1 MKISDNPVP
10 SGSGGAGGHSGGHS
24 GAHGGGD
31 KSMPKDGR
39 VMMAIL
45 KDMNITDYEPR
56 VVEQL
61 LEFVYR
67 YISSVLEDARTLS
80 NFARKKGNAPAAGGS
95 AGGAAN
101 AGIQIDVE
109 DVKLAVQMYTEHN
122 LTSPPTRDILL
133 EVATKKNSTQLPLPK
148 TTGGLRLPPDRY
160 CLTAVNYKLKP
171 QKGGSSGGP
180 SGGASGGGVGKRGP
194 GKKTLAAQQA
204 QAQLAAGGGSSFT
217 MKPLGGAASAANIRI
232 NPLPTSSGAGPSGAP
247 KFQIQAGPSSAT
259 SGGQPVFSMT
269 VNPTALSSS
278 GPMPTPGS
286 KRTADQMDKS

>member
-10 SGSGGAGGHSGGHS
+10 SGSGGGGPVSGQPG
-24 GAHGGGD
+24 GAAGGD
-31 KSMPKDGR
+31 KAMPRDGR

-61 LEFVYR
+61 LEFAYR

-80 NFARKKGNAPAAGGS
+80 NFARKKGTSSAGGS
-95 AGGAAN
+95 GAN
-101 AGIQIDVE
+101 AGIQIDVD
-109 DVKLAVQMYTEHN
+109 DVKLAVQMFAEHN

-133 EVATKKNSTQLPLPK
+133 EVASKKNSTQLPLPK

-171 QKGGSSGGP
+171 LKGSSGP
-180 SGGASGGGVGKRGP
+180 STPSGGGVGKRGP
-194 GKKTLAAQQA
+194 GKKTLAAQAA
-204 QAQLAAGGGSSFT
+204 QASAFT
-217 MKPLGGAASAANIRI
+217 MKPLGGGGGAAANIRI
-232 NPLPTSSGAGPSGAP
+232 NPAGVATP
-247 KFQIQAGPSSAT
+247 KFQIQASAT
-259 SGGQPVFSMT
+259 ATTPSGQPVFSMT
-269 VNPTALSSS
+269 VNPAALSAAQ
-278 GPMPTPGS
+278 PPAATPTPGS

>member
-10 SGSGGAGGHSGGHS
+10 SGSGGGGGHSGG
-24 GAHGGGD
+24 GGGD

-95 AGGAAN
+95 AAAA
-101 AGIQIDVE
+101 AGNQIDVE

-171 QKGGSSGGP
+171 MKGSGP
-180 SGGASGGGVGKRGP
+180 SGPSGPSGGVGKRGP
-194 GKKTLAAQQA
+194 GKKTLAAQHTH
-204 QAQLAAGGGSSFT
+204 LGHGGAFT
-217 MKPLGGAASAANIRI
+217 MKPLGGASSAANIRI
-232 NPLPTSSGAGPSGAP
+232 NPLPTSSAAGAPP
-247 KFQIQAGPSSAT
+247 KFQIQAAAT
-259 SGGQPVFSMT
+259 TTTPGGQPVFSMT
-269 VNPTALSSS
+269 VNPTALSTST
-278 GPMPTPGS
+278 MPTPGT

>member
-10 SGSGGAGGHSGGHS
+10 SGSGGGGGHSG
-24 GAHGGGD
+24 GGGD

-95 AGGAAN
+95 AAAAAL
-101 AGIQIDVE
+101 AGNQIDVE

-171 QKGGSSGGP
+171 VKGSGGGSGVH
-180 SGGASGGGVGKRGP
+180 GVGKRGP
-194 GKKTLAAQQA
+194 GKKTLAAMQHA
-204 QAQLAAGGGSSFT
+204 HLATPPGPTGNQFS
-217 MKPLGGAASAANIRI
+217 MKPLGQGNASAAANIRI
-232 NPLPTSSGAGPSGAP
+232 NPLPTSSAPGAP
-247 KFQIQAGPSSAT
+247 KFQIAAAAT
-259 SGGQPVFSMT
+259 TGTTPGGQPVFSMT
-269 VNPTALSSS
+269 VNPGALSTTT
-278 GPMPTPGS
+278 MPTPGT

>member
-10 SGSGGAGGHSGGHS
+10 SGSGGGSGHSGGS
-24 GAHGGGD
+24 GGD

-80 NFARKKGNAPAAGGS
+80 NFARKKGPAAGGS
-95 AGGAAN
+95 GAAAAN
-101 AGIQIDVE
+101 AANQIDVE

-160 CLTAVNYKLKP
+160 CLTAINYKLKP
-171 QKGGSSGGP
+171 IKGSGPSGP
-180 SGGASGGGVGKRGP
+180 SGGAGVGKRGP

-204 QAQLAAGGGSSFT
+204 AGGAHLGHSGAGSQFT
-217 MKPLGGAASAANIRI
+217 MKPLGGGAAPAANIRI
-232 NPLPTSSGAGPSGAP
+232 NPLPTSSAGAPGAP
-247 KFQIQAGPSSAT
+247 KFQIQAAAPTTT

-269 VNPTALSSS
+269 VNPTALSTT
-278 GPMPTPGS
+278 MPTPGT

>member
-10 SGSGGAGGHSGGHS
+10 SGSGGSGGGHSGSHS
-24 GAHGGGD
+24 GGGGGD

-95 AGGAAN
+95 AGAAAN

-133 EVATKKNSTQLPLPK
+133 EVAAKKNSTQLPLPK

-171 QKGGSSGGP
+171 QKGGSGGGPSGGP
-180 SGGASGGGVGKRGP
+180 SGGGGVGKRGP

-204 QAQLAAGGGSSFT
+204 QLAAGGSSSFT
-217 MKPLGGAASAANIRI
+217 MKPLGGAASAAANIRI
-232 NPLPTSSGAGPSGAP
+232 NPLPTSSAAGPSGAP
-247 KFQIQAGPSSAT
+247 KFQIQAGPAA

>member
-10 SGSGGAGGHSGGHS
+10 SGSGGGGGHSG
-24 GAHGGGD
+24 GGGD

-95 AGGAAN
+95 AAAAAL
-101 AGIQIDVE
+101 AGNQIDVE

-171 QKGGSSGGP
+171 VKGSGGGSGVT
-180 SGGASGGGVGKRGP
+180 GVGKRGP
-194 GKKTLAAQQA
+194 GKKTLAAQHA
-204 QAQLAAGGGSSFT
+204 HLATTAPGSLPTGNQFS
-217 MKPLGGAASAANIRI
+217 MKPLGQTGNPASMQSAAANIRI
-232 NPLPTSSGAGPSGAP
+232 NPLPTSSAPGAP
-247 KFQIQAGPSSAT
+247 KFQIAAAAT
-259 SGGQPVFSMT
+259 TGTTPGGQPVFSMT
-269 VNPTALSSS
+269 VNPGALSTTT
-278 GPMPTPGS
+278 MPTPGT